1 MKNSID
7 FLLTFLLVGIFIL
20 LSGGSVMAQNTGD
33 YQSVASGDWNATS
46 TWNIWNGSSWVAATA
61 VPDSAVTTPG
71 SNVVT
76 ILSGHNVTFTATDTI
91 SNLVVAEG
99 GTLTFSGNG
108 ASPVLYVAAPGI
120 TINGT
125 LTINGNVNT
134 AAPYGITNLAGT
146 MTVGSTGVVNINETA
161 AATGTKGFLPTA
173 TWATGSTLNVNS
185 IGGTGTTGWGSGGSQ
200 DFANINYDV
209 TYGATGNFGWG
220 FGIGKVVSGNFTVMA
235 TNDGVK
241 TGRLQLFGGSSGSV
255 RINGDLLVTGG
266 YLTGSG
272 TGSSSTLDTVFVMGN
287 FKVTTGGSTGG
298 FAVDRGSHGSAND
311 HSGVVWYLYG
321 DSVVIAT
328 ASTNSGNLGNS
339 NSQNSTYPYYLD
351 SRFVFA
357 KSGTQYA
364 KIKPTNCT
372 SANGL
377 NFDIINGAQVNI
389 ADTSFV
395 IYLRLINGKII
406 SRGAPLLS
414 GWYTGSG
421 LYSGTIEDSSSL
433 FVDGKLGFLVAT
445 VSPVTKTFP
454 IGSGTAYRPVT
465 LSLTPSAATL
475 TTYTAEVID
484 SSAAALGNAGWSSPE
499 PFSHVSRVRYYIIR
513 SSSDSAYTNSS
524 LKIFYGADDQV
535 QTPGDLRIAQGPGG
549 SGSWLDLGG
558 SGTGT
563 GTIAL
568 DTITSTTALTNLR
581 TDTVFALATVAND
594 NPILGVV
601 ATNGTGG
608 GDWNK
613 PATWNGG
620 VLPDSTNDVLIASN
634 DSVIVTSTMAAS
646 CKGLTI
652 QSKAKLNVTAP
663 LIVKGAIATQPNAW
677 FYNSNSNLPSFPLAA
692 SYNIDTASYY
702 VHTSAAN
709 ASLGMAG
716 YDSTFGNV
724 IVQRGGTTAG
734 ANLTIN
740 GNLTV
745 QTPSD
750 EFFSGAGTNSL
761 VHHVHGNVYVLG
773 GVWSC
778 VDSNGSNTVT
788 GIWNVDSNVTVSKGA
803 VAPFSSGSAAGNRI
817 GIFNIKGILLLE
829 NGAQLEAGTSASST
843 LMTETGIINLSGG
856 LTVVDSSVI
865 FGTNSKGLFA
875 INFVGNGN
883 QLVSLGK
890 PMLFS
895 SSSMP
900 VTLNDTVAASS
911 NVILSGSKSWA
922 STSAGAANGGGAFV
936 VNGILTLGAADT
948 IKGLQAFALDSG
960 ATIATANPNGISP
973 SGGIQVT
980 GAKSYSTK
988 ANYVYDGTTTAQV
1001 TGSDLPSTINRL
1013 TVVNY
1018 AGVTLSKN
1026 LTLTDSLRIP
1036 SGVLHLGPDTLTL
1049 PGVISPSSTNYI
1061 VTDSTG
1067 VVKIISVG
1075 SKLAMFPIGT
1085 KTNYAPVWITNSG
1098 TADAFYVSVS
1108 PDTTKTTNGLGR
1120 VDVKWRIAEGTAGG
1134 SNCTLQFGWMAT
1146 EEDSVFAH
1154 NRTSYSTIYLVT
1166 DTSATESGS
1175 GSYTTQFSNQP
1186 YTVSRGGITV
1196 FGDFVVGHFTM
1207 TGVDGQ
1213 ETVPAVFKLYQNY
1226 PNPFNPSTM
1235 IEFTVAKR
1243 GNATLKVYNVLGQQV
1258 LTLFDDE
1265 AQPGKKYMARFD
1277 GGMLPSGVY
1286 FNVLESTGQREIH
1299 KMVLI
1304 K

>member
-1 MKNSID
+1 MEKRLMV
-7 FLLTFLLVGIFIL
+7 FKVVAVMLIFHNGT
-20 LSGGSVMAQNTGD
+20 LSAQNAGD
-33 YQSVASGDWNATS
+33 YRTHQSGNWNDVN
-46 TWNIWNGSSWVAATA
+46 TWEQYDGSNWVNPAPNI
-61 VPDSAVTTPG
+61 PDST
-71 SNVVT
+71 NVSIGNVIT
-76 ILSGHNVTFTATDTI
+76 ILSGHNVTFTATDTLR
-91 SNLVVAEG
+91 NVVAAQG

-120 TINGT
+120 TVNGT

-173 TWATGSTLNVNS
+173 RWATGSTLNVNS
-185 IGGTGTTGWGSGGSQ
+185 IGGTAATGWGSGGSQ

-209 TYGATGNFGWG
+209 TFAATGNFGWG
-220 FGIGKVVSGNFTVMA
+220 FGVGKVVNGDFVVMA

-255 RINGDLLVTGG
+255 RINGNLIVTGG
-266 YLTGSG
+266 YVTGSG
-272 TGSSSTLDTVFVMGN
+272 TGTSKTFDTVYVMGN
-287 FKVTTGGSTGG
+287 LKVTTGGSTGG

-328 ASTNSGNLGNS
+328 TSTSGGNLGNS
-339 NSQNSTYPYYLD
+339 NGQNSTYPYYLD

-357 KSGTQYA
+357 RSGTQYA

-377 NFDIINGAQVNI
+377 NFDVVNGAQVNI
-389 ADTSFV
+389 ADTSYV
-395 IYLRLINGKII
+395 IYLRLIDGKIT
-406 SRGAPLLS
+406 SRAAPLLS

-445 VSPVTKTFP
+445 VSPVTKNFP
-454 IGSGTAYRPVT
+454 VGSGTAYRPVT

-475 TTYTAEVID
+475 TAYIAEVID
-484 SSAAALGNAGWSSPE
+484 SSAVELGNGGWSSPE
-499 PFSHVSRVRYYIIR
+499 PFSHVSRVRYYIIK
-513 SSSDSAYTNSS
+513 SSGGSAFTNGS
-524 LKIFYGADDQV
+524 LKILYGADDQV
-535 QTPGDLRIAQGPGG
+535 QTPSDLRIAQGPGG

-558 SGTGT
+558 TGTGT
-563 GTIAL
+563 GTVAL
-568 DTITSTTALTNLR
+568 DTITSTTAFTELT

-608 GDWNK
+608 GEWNK
-613 PATWNGG
+613 PGTWNGG

-646 CKGLTI
+646 CKGLTV
-652 QSKAKLNVTAP
+652 QSKAKLNVAAP
-663 LIVKGAIATQPNAW
+663 LIVKGAFAIQPNAW
-677 FYNSNSNLPSFPLAA
+677 FYNGNSNLPSFPLAA
-692 SYNIDTASYY
+692 SYSIDTASYY

-709 ASLGMAG
+709 ASFGSAG

-740 GNLTV
+740 GSLTV
-745 QTPSD
+745 QMGIG
-750 EFFSGAGTNSL
+750 EFFSGAGANSL

-778 VDSNGSNTVT
+778 VDTNGSNTVT
-788 GIWNVDSNVTVSKGA
+788 GVWNIDSSVVVAKGA
-803 VAPFSSGSAAGNRI
+803 LAPFSSGSTAGNRI

-829 NGAQLEAGTSASST
+829 NGAQLEAGTSGSST
-843 LMTETGIINLSGG
+843 LTTETGIINLSGG
-856 LTVVDSSVI
+856 LTVVDSSVT

-890 PMLFS
+890 PVLFS

-911 NVILSGSKSWA
+911 NLILSGSKSWA
-922 STSAGAANGGGAFV
+922 STSAGAANGGGVFV

-948 IKGLQAFALDSG
+948 IKGLQSFVLDSG
-960 ATIATANPNGISP
+960 ATVATGNPNGFSP
-973 SGGIQVT
+973 SGSIQVT

-1013 TVVNY
+1013 TIVNY
-1018 AGVTLSKN
+1018 AGVALSKN
-1026 LTLTDSLRIP
+1026 LTLSDSLRIP
-1036 SGVLHLGPDTLTL
+1036 TGVLHLGPDTLII
-1049 PGVISPSSTNYI
+1049 PGVMAPSSTNYVI
-1061 VTDSTG
+1061 SDSTG
-1067 VVKIISVG
+1067 AVKINNVG
-1075 SKLAMFPIGT
+1075 TNQALFPVGT
-1085 KTNYAPVWITNSG
+1085 KTGYDPVWIVNSG
-1098 TADAFYVSVS
+1098 TAGAFFVSVS

-1120 VDVKWRIAEGTAGG
+1120 VDVKWHIAGAGG
-1134 SNCTLQFGWMAT
+1134 SNCTVQFGWMAAA
-1146 EEDSVFAH
+1146 EDSVFANH
-1154 NRTSYSTIYLVT
+1154 RSDYAKIYLLYNDSTVE
-1166 DTSATESGS
+1166 AGS
-1175 GSYTTQFSNQP
+1175 GAYTAQLAQQP
-1186 YTVSRGGITV
+1186 YTISRGGITA
-1196 FGDFVVGHFTM
+1196 FGAFSVGHFTM
-1207 TGVDGQ
+1207 TGVDEGA
-1213 ETVPAVFKLYQNY
+1213 TVPAVFKLYQNY

-1243 GNATLKVYNVLGQQV
+1243 GNATIKVYNVLGQQV
-1258 LTLFDDE
+1258 ATLFDDD

-1277 GGMLPSGVY
+1277 GSMLPSGVY
-1286 FNVLESTGQREIH
+1286 FNVLESAGQREIH